1 MRYFIANLAFHLVMT
16 ALFVILTCVC
26 ASRNRKQKTKH
37 VFTYFFPILFA
48 IVAVVDIALYT
59 APRLM
64 DINGLINNTYY
75 YNTGTIEK
83 IGFLKNYYVIDGH
96 YYYVNP
102 LRNTL
107 AEGDTVRV
115 KHTQFSSYTVEWTVS
130 TDTETDQDAGTEQTE

>member
-1 MRYFIANLAFHLVMT
+1 MRYYIANLAFHMVMT
-16 ALFVILTCVC
+16 ILFVTLTCVF

-64 DINGLINNTYY
+64 DINGLINNNYY
-75 YNTGTIEK
+75 YNTGTIES

-96 YYYVNP
+96 FYYLNP

-107 AEGDTVRV
+107 VEGDTIRV
-115 KHTQFSSYTVEWTVS
+115 KHTQFSSYTVEWTVI
-130 TDTETDQDAGTEQTE
+130 TEAGSDQGENTDQTE